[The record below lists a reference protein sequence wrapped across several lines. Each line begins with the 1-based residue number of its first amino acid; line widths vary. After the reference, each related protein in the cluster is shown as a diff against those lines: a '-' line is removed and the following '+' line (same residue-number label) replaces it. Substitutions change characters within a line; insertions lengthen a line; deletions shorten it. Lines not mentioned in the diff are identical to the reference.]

1 MENLT
6 SLKRGFTIDVHTGH
20 GRSGQKS
27 LFLRS
32 DPVRNDVLADRP
44 GVELISDAA
53 NSGVGYDI
61 RDGYVDCFD
70 VLPHDAE
77 MHVHQVSA

>member
-6 SLKRGFTIDVHTGH
+6 SLKRGFTMDIHTGL
-20 GRSGQKS
+20 GRSGQES

-32 DPVRNDVLADRP
+32 DLVRTDVLADRP

-53 NSGVGYDI
+53 NSGIGYDI
-61 RDGYVDCFD
+61 RGG
-70 VLPHDAE
+70 
-77 MHVHQVSA
+77 